1 MARDSLGSIL
11 GPLSVNMYLADFVL
25 ARDDTDIV
33 NCADDNTPYVT
44 EDDLDGVIASLMNA
58 SNTLFKW
65 FSENLCKGNA
75 NKCHLLVNVNF

>member
-58 SNTLFKW
+58 SNTLL
-65 FSENLCKGNA
+65 NG
-75 NKCHLLVNVNF
+75 LVKIFVKEMPINVIY